1 MCMKP
6 ILEKYQDINKRQ
18 LALSR
23 WKESDMEKCFY
34 PIDTSDSLLL
44 PPIQKFACKIAMQGS
59 VEK

>member
-6 ILEKYQDINKRQ
+6 IFEEYQDINTGQ
-18 LALSR
+18 QALSR
-23 WKESDMEKCFY
+23 WGESDKEKCFY